1 MSMHAAISSEAAVF
15 ACKISRGKKIV
26 TLKSPNI
33 RLAVQTALA
42 GVAASYFSQFLRL
55 PEGYWAAIT
64 AVIVMQANLGAAL
77 KQSWIRIAATAI
89 GVVVAIPLIILL
101 GKNLLA
107 FGLAV
112 LLTVIIC
119 SILHLDDGLR
129 IAAATVA
136 IIILIPRAGRP
147 WNPAID
153 RFLEVSFGIVMA
165 ILVTNFVWPAS
176 AQGKLR
182 KELASCYLQLRSLFV
197 ALMQRYEG
205 DSRTDV
211 DQLRSE
217 LNAMQRSR
225 QDLQDQV
232 RYEKFFRS
240 GIPPPLAKLIQY
252 QERIARAID
261 ALDVAT
267 KDSQGYQ
274 LALQMNPEMD
284 ELRAGIDSALVE
296 ISEKLSNERVVTE
309 VFDFEGALKALDAKA
324 QKLRTDGVL
333 TSRPLQEI
341 LSWGTVCLALKSLA
355 GEVQAAQT
363 ITPPRDE
370 KN

>member
-1 MSMHAAISSEAAVF
+1 
-15 ACKISRGKKIV
+15 
-26 TLKSPNI
+26 
-33 RLAVQTALA
+33 
-42 GVAASYFSQFLRL
+42 
-55 PEGYWAAIT
+55 
-64 AVIVMQANLGAAL
+64 
-77 KQSWIRIAATAI
+77 
-89 GVVVAIPLIILL
+89 
-101 GKNLLA
+101 
-107 FGLAV
+107 
-112 LLTVIIC
+112 
-119 SILHLDDGLR
+119 
-129 IAAATVA
+129 
-136 IIILIPRAGRP
+136 
-147 WNPAID
+147 
-153 RFLEVSFGIVMA
+153 
-165 ILVTNFVWPAS
+165 
-176 AQGKLR
+176 
-182 KELASCYLQLRSLFV
+182 
-197 ALMQRYEG
+197 
-205 DSRTDV
+205 
-211 DQLRSE
+211 
-217 LNAMQRSR
+217 MQRSR